1 MEAAGLL
8 EDEGVGFVEVLAFD
22 LVVLSTV
29 LGEESIGTLGLSW
42 ELDIFLQAGNSELMV
57 GLWVGSLE
65 LMMFLLAGPQKRLAV
80 NSFVLAGIL

>member
-8 EDEGVGFVEVLAFD
+8 VDEGVGFVVVLEFD
-22 LVVLSTV
+22 LVVQSTV
-29 LGEESIGTLGLSW
+29 LEEESNGTQGMGLGF
-42 ELDIFLQAGNSELMV
+42 EFFLQAGNSELMV